1 MKVFLSWSGQRS
13 RYLAETLR
21 TWLPRVIQ
29 SLRPWM
35 SDEDISPGSRWLT
48 DISKELGDAK
58 IGILCVTPE
67 NQSNPWLVFEAGAL
81 SKTLE
86 QPFVCPLLFDMS
98 PGQLKG
104 PLAQFQALAIDRDG
118 ILRML
123 LNLNSALG
131 HPSLPEKDLEE
142 TFDVWW
148 PKLEERL
155 SGMPKADT
163 EVVEKRSTDD
173 LLEEVLSITREQ
185 LRRDNLRI
193 EAMKDSEAHFRKVIP
208 MMEHMASQAEKVRA
222 NGAVIAELA
231 KLQTDQPNGALPKLG
246 ELVTL
251 AAAVRPDMFEMM
263 LTDETTIRGMRE
275 MAQHMK
281 IVSESNLSAMQQLL
295 SPPPQPESDS

>member
-35 SDEDISPGSRWLT
+35 SDEDISAGSRWLT
-48 DISKELGDAK
+48 DISKELGEAK
-58 IGILCVTPE
+58 VGILCVTPE

-86 QPFVCPLLFDMS
+86 QPFVCPLLFDLS

-104 PLAQFQALAIDRDG
+104 PLAQFQALSVDRSG

-123 LNLNSALG
+123 LNLNNAPG
-131 HPSLPEKDLEE
+131 HIPLPEKDLGE

-155 SGMPKADT
+155 AGMPKADT
-163 EVVEKRSTDD
+163 ETVERRTTDD

-185 LRRDNLRI
+185 LRRDNLRV
-193 EAMKDSEAHFRKVIP
+193 EQMKAHEAHFHDMLPV
-208 MMEHMASQAEKVRA
+208 MEHMAAKAEQVRA
-222 NGAVIAELA
+222 NGAMLAEFA
-231 KLQTDQPNGALPKLG
+231 KLQTDQPNDGSKLAEILKLG
-246 ELVTL
+246 L
-251 AAAVRPDMFEMM
+251 AVRPDMVEMM
-263 LTDETTIRGMRE
+263 LTDETTIQSMKD
-275 MAQHMK
+275 MLKHMK
-281 IVSESNLSAMQQLL
+281 VLNEASRSTRQLL
-295 SPPPQPESDS
+295 ENPPPHPDGNS

>member
-1 MKVFLSWSGQRS
+1 MKVFLSWSGPRS

-21 TWLPRVIQ
+21 IWLPRVIQ

-58 IGILCVTPE
+58 VGILCVTPE

-104 PLAQFQALAIDRDG
+104 PLAQFQALSLDRG
-118 ILRML
+118 GVLRML
-123 LNLNSALG
+123 LNLNSAPG
-131 HPSLPEKDLEE
+131 HPSLPDKDLEE

-155 SGMPKADT
+155 EDVPKADT
-163 EVVEKRSTDD
+163 EVIEKRSTDD

-193 EAMKDSEAHFRKVIP
+193 EAMKASESHFYSMIP
-208 MMEHMASQAEKVRA
+208 MMEQMASQVEKVRA
-222 NGAVIAELA
+222 NGALVAELA
-231 KLQTDQPNGALPKLG
+231 KLQTDPPNGAQPKLA
-246 ELVTL
+246 ELVNL
-251 AAAVRPDMFEMM
+251 AAAVRPDMLEML
-263 LTDETTIRGMRE
+263 LTDETAPRAMRDMVE
-275 MAQHMK
+275 HMK
-281 IVSESNLSAMQQLL
+281 RVSDSNRSAMQQLL
-295 SPPPQPESDS
+295 TPPSQPEGDG